1 MAGTDERTLRAAPQ
15 TSSWIAR
22 LAIISDFRNG
32 RRLRGR
38 PDLPRRPVPHGCSP
52 LVFLAH
58 WYPRLDPL

>member
-15 TSSWIAR
+15 TSSWMAW
-22 LAIISDFRNG
+22 LPIISGFRNG

-38 PDLPRRPVPHGCSP
+38 ADLPRRPVPRGCSP